1 MRIFHVDILMPFFK
15 RHWLP
20 YFLGILALIMVD
32 ILQVALPRLSGW
44 AIDSLIGKRHD
55 LDNILFMI
63 VVITILIAI
72 LRYIHR
78 NCIMGTTRQLEYYLR
93 EKLFIHALR
102 LPLEFFEQHGPGKIM
117 ALTTNDIN
125 AVRMAV
131 GLGIMLLVDAVAMGI
146 ASVVVMAKSINWEL
160 TMWSIIPL
168 PLILLV
174 TALFGKPV
182 HARFRTVQ
190 EKFSELTEFTQEMFC
205 GAKIIK
211 GFAAERMALARFS
224 TISRENVQ
232 ENMSM
237 VRLQAAYI
245 PIIHNAPGICY
256 VIALYVGGVL
266 IIDGRITIGDFAAFA
281 GYLGLIMWPVM
292 GLGYL
297 INLAQ
302 RGSASLERI
311 ANILAE
317 KPYESD
323 LPEKAGVLA
332 DTEIKIANLTF
343 TYPMGKLPS
352 LRNISL
358 DIPPGAVVGVV
369 GKTGSGKSTLLKLLL
384 RLYGPP
390 QNTIYI
396 GGREI
401 HGIDYVTLRKAIGY
415 VPQDGMLFSR
425 TIGENIAFDEQYSSE
440 QIIQAAKLAAVK
452 EAIDAKPYGFG
463 SVLGE
468 KGQSLSGGQQQ
479 RVSIARAMIKQA
491 QLLFLDDVF
500 SALDYHTQH
509 EVLTNIKQYI
519 AGRTAVIVSQRVTAV
534 KDADFI
540 IVLEDGCIAE
550 QGTHHQLVAKHGLYF
565 ELYKQQLE
573 YGEIS

>member
-1 MRIFHVDILMPFFK
+1 MRTFHIDILTPFFK

-20 YFLGILALIMVD
+20 YFLGILALIAVD
-32 ILQVALPRLSGW
+32 ILQVALPRLTGW
-44 AIDSLIGKRHD
+44 VIDSLVVKRDD
-55 LDNILFMI
+55 LGNIILLI
-63 VVITILIAI
+63 VGITVLIAI

-78 NCIMGTTRQLEYYLR
+78 NSIMGTTRQLEYYLR

-125 AVRMAV
+125 AVRLAV
-131 GLGIMLLVDAVAMGI
+131 GLGIMLLVDAVVMGI
-146 ASVVVMAKSINWEL
+146 ASVVVMAESINWEL
-160 TMWSIIPL
+160 TLWSVAPL
-168 PLILLV
+168 PPILLV

-182 HARFRTVQ
+182 HARFRAVQ

-211 GFAAERMALARFS
+211 GFAAERMALTRFS
-224 TISRENVQ
+224 AINRENVR

-237 VRLQAAYI
+237 IRLQAAYI

-256 VIALYVGGVL
+256 VIALYVGGSL

-317 KPYESD
+317 KPYESN
-323 LPEKAGVLA
+323 LPEKAGLLEN
-332 DTEIKIANLTF
+332 TEIKIKDLTF
-343 TYPMGKLPS
+343 TYPMGKVPS
-352 LRNISL
+352 LRNISFTV
-358 DIPPGAVVGVV
+358 PSGSVVGVV
-369 GKTGSGKSTLLKLLL
+369 GRTGSGKSTLLKMLL
-384 RLYGPP
+384 RLYDPP
-390 QNTIYI
+390 LNTIFI
-396 GGREI
+396 AGREI
-401 HGIDYVTLRKAIGY
+401 HNIDYVTLRHRIGY

-425 TIGENIAFDEQYSSE
+425 TIGENIAFDGSYSSE

-452 EAIDAKPYGFG
+452 EAIDAKPFGFS

-491 QLLFLDDVF
+491 QLLLLDDVF

-509 EVLTNIKQYI
+509 EVLANIKQYI

-540 IVLEDGCIAE
+540 IVLEDGRIAE
-550 QGTHHQLVAKHGLYF
+550 QGTHRQLVARQGLYF
-565 ELYKQQLE
+565 ELYKQQLA